1 MAEQPGEPV
10 PAASKL
16 MEYDSDGEDG
26 ATPAEIKAKIER
38 DVDELFRSKTIDEVA
53 EIEKKTRQ
61 QAEAMDEDIRRT
73 IGGSWREF
81 MQTTKDIE
89 DIDANLKEII
99 GGFAHVRDS
108 LTELPEI
115 IRKNNEAAEAL
126 RAPKEETELT
136 PERAVFAAGS
146 RVKYLVDTPEKIW
159 GALDEREYAEAA
171 RRYDAAQDVMT
182 AAEASAPPH
191 LTLDEMVKKFPA
203 FKQQRAV
210 MDSMRA
216 QIARAAR
223 KALES
228 PKASHKTIAS
238 ALAAVVAVEGLSSDR
253 ALALY
258 LQTRRAWIRATL
270 RRCGDGGGVD
280 RVGGALA
287 RVLAEPARA
296 VAAAGSCFLGNDGVN
311 DEPSG
316 PSGTAGLMFAQ
327 LDVSRDEDASRV
339 LFADL
344 VDPKREIELWRG
356 RVNSGNRV
364 NQSAM
369 SHSRVSRAC
378 EEWLEGV
385 ATDVLTATTKKG
397 FLDGIRTV
405 HELVEVEANAKAR
418 AEKKKNGENEVAC
431 ADLLGRV
438 VDAWTALAEK
448 PTVHRAKTL
457 LAETL
462 AHGGLR
468 AAVDAALESIEP
480 PHARASHLSPPAE
493 ASVAWGGGDE
503 DESIQS
509 PRSALDFQKEAS
521 GAASDRAP
529 ANVARARTLADTFAA
544 ALRTARRDTLIAGVP
559 GGAAKRLKNGAD
571 VNAKDAPRLSSLEPF
586 VRDECRGGAVALA
599 DFLQKRLEAYEKDTA
614 AGDDI
619 AAERCLLLAQTAQ
632 FARQRAAT
640 ELAALMGPV
649 SDWNADANILAKR
662 RKRSARMKSSGLS
675 GSRGGDG
682 REDPRLAESLESFAS
697 VSTRG
702 FRLWAGRS
710 ARAIRLHLSESLPRD
725 ERLGSNEV
733 PRDWESETGSDGVTS
748 LRLPALPSPYAL
760 GCLHAVSSEALRCGG
775 HLMSRGGIRALTRA
789 VAGECGDA
797 YADFVQSAT
806 VTDGRLSERGVLQCM
821 FDLRFVMEVLL
832 GPGCMGKRGTSDEAA
847 NGAMRAEKTL
857 ASRLDPIDWATYET
871 FLWRNERRA
880 FTRCSTLLGLLTQ
893 LHRVPTGGEKVPPA
907 TSSDAGKSAP
917 PPRFAYLPVSSPA
930 GRGGAGVKG
939 DGASVGAVDWSVA
952 GFDRFGEPDET
963 RGAGDEGG
971 LLGKIGQGLGALG
984 FRR

>member
-1 MAEQPGEPV
+1 M
-10 PAASKL
+10 
-16 MEYDSDGEDG
+16 
-26 ATPAEIKAKIER
+26 
-38 DVDELFRSKTIDEVA
+38 
-53 EIEKKTRQ
+53 
-61 QAEAMDEDIRRT
+61 
-73 IGGSWREF
+73 
-81 MQTTKDIE
+81 
-89 DIDANLKEII
+89 
-99 GGFAHVRDS
+99 
-108 LTELPEI
+108 
-115 IRKNNEAAEAL
+115 
-126 RAPKEETELT
+126 
-136 PERAVFAAGS
+136 
-146 RVKYLVDTPEKIW
+146 
-159 GALDEREYAEAA
+159 
-171 RRYDAAQDVMT
+171 
-182 AAEASAPPH
+182 
-191 LTLDEMVKKFPA
+191 
-203 FKQQRAV
+203 
-210 MDSMRA
+210 
-216 QIARAAR
+216 
-223 KALES
+223 
-228 PKASHKTIAS
+228 
-238 ALAAVVAVEGLSSDR
+238 
-253 ALALY
+253 
-258 LQTRRAWIRATL
+258 
-270 RRCGDGGGVD
+270 
-280 RVGGALA
+280 
-287 RVLAEPARA
+287 
-296 VAAAGSCFLGNDGVN
+296 
-311 DEPSG
+311 
-316 PSGTAGLMFAQ
+316 
-327 LDVSRDEDASRV
+327 

-418 AEKKKNGENEVAC
+418 AEKKKIGENEVAC

-480 PHARASHLSPPAE
+480 PRARASHLSPPAE

-544 ALRTARRDTLIAGVP
+544 ALRTARRDALIAGVP

-682 REDPRLAESLESFAS
+682 QEDPRLAESLESFAS

-789 VAGECGDA
+789 VAAECGDA

-832 GPGCMGKRGTSDEAA
+832 GPGCMGKRGYQ
-847 NGAMRAEKTL
+847 R
-857 ASRLDPIDWATYET
+857 
-871 FLWRNERRA
+871 
-880 FTRCSTLLGLLTQ
+880 
-893 LHRVPTGGEKVPPA
+893 
-907 TSSDAGKSAP
+907 
-917 PPRFAYLPVSSPA
+917 
-930 GRGGAGVKG
+930 RGGK
-939 DGASVGAVDWSVA
+939 
-952 GFDRFGEPDET
+952 R
-963 RGAGDEGG
+963 GDEG
-971 LLGKIGQGLGALG
+971 
-984 FRR
+984 

>member
-26 ATPAEIKAKIER
+26 ATPAEIKARIER

-182 AAEASAPPH
+182 AAEASEPPH

-316 PSGTAGLMFAQ
+316 PSGAAGLMFAQ

-344 VDPKREIELWRG
+344 VDPKREIELWRT
-356 RVNSGNRV
+356 RVTRV

-385 ATDVLTATTKKG
+385 AGDVLTATTKKG

-480 PHARASHLSPPAE
+480 PRARASHLSPPAE

-521 GAASDRAP
+521 GERRRIAHRRTSLARGRSRIRSPPRCAP
-529 ANVARARTLADTFAA
+529 HVATRSSRVSREARPRGS
-544 ALRTARRDTLIAGVP
+544 RTART
-559 GGAAKRLKNGAD
+559 
-571 VNAKDAPRLSSLEPF
+571 
-586 VRDECRGGAVALA
+586 
-599 DFLQKRLEAYEKDTA
+599 
-614 AGDDI
+614 
-619 AAERCLLLAQTAQ
+619 
-632 FARQRAAT
+632 
-640 ELAALMGPV
+640 
-649 SDWNADANILAKR
+649 
-662 RKRSARMKSSGLS
+662 
-675 GSRGGDG
+675 
-682 REDPRLAESLESFAS
+682 
-697 VSTRG
+697 STRRTRRG
-702 FRLWAGRS
+702 FPPSSRLFATS
-710 ARAIRLHLSESLPRD
+710 AA
-725 ERLGSNEV
+725 
-733 PRDWESETGSDGVTS
+733 
-748 LRLPALPSPYAL
+748 AAPSPSRTFSRSVWKHTRRIQPPGTTSRRSGAY
-760 GCLHAVSSEALRCGG
+760 CWRRPRSSRVNEPPR
-775 HLMSRGGIRALTRA
+775 S
-789 VAGECGDA
+789 
-797 YADFVQSAT
+797 
-806 VTDGRLSERGVLQCM
+806 
-821 FDLRFVMEVLL
+821 
-832 GPGCMGKRGTSDEAA
+832 
-847 NGAMRAEKTL
+847 
-857 ASRLDPIDWATYET
+857 SRL
-871 FLWRNERRA
+871 
-880 FTRCSTLLGLLTQ
+880 
-893 LHRVPTGGEKVPPA
+893 
-907 TSSDAGKSAP
+907 
-917 PPRFAYLPVSSPA
+917 
-930 GRGGAGVKG
+930 
-939 DGASVGAVDWSVA
+939 
-952 GFDRFGEPDET
+952 
-963 RGAGDEGG
+963 
-971 LLGKIGQGLGALG
+971 
-984 FRR
+984 

>member
-1 MAEQPGEPV
+1 MAMAEQPGEPV

-16 MEYDSDGEDG
+16 MEIDSDGEDG
-26 ATPAEIKAKIER
+26 ATPAEIKARIER

-182 AAEASAPPH
+182 AAEASEPPH

-316 PSGTAGLMFAQ
+316 PSGAAGLMFAQ

-344 VDPKREIELWRG
+344 VDPKREIELWRT
-356 RVNSGNRV
+356 RVTRV

-385 ATDVLTATTKKG
+385 A
-397 FLDGIRTV
+397 R
-405 HELVEVEANAKAR
+405 
-418 AEKKKNGENEVAC
+418 
-431 ADLLGRV
+431 
-438 VDAWTALAEK
+438 
-448 PTVHRAKTL
+448 
-457 LAETL
+457 
-462 AHGGLR
+462 
-468 AAVDAALESIEP
+468 
-480 PHARASHLSPPAE
+480 
-493 ASVAWGGGDE
+493 
-503 DESIQS
+503 
-509 PRSALDFQKEAS
+509 
-521 GAASDRAP
+521 
-529 ANVARARTLADTFAA
+529 
-544 ALRTARRDTLIAGVP
+544 
-559 GGAAKRLKNGAD
+559 
-571 VNAKDAPRLSSLEPF
+571 
-586 VRDECRGGAVALA
+586 
-599 DFLQKRLEAYEKDTA
+599 
-614 AGDDI
+614 
-619 AAERCLLLAQTAQ
+619 
-632 FARQRAAT
+632 
-640 ELAALMGPV
+640 
-649 SDWNADANILAKR
+649 
-662 RKRSARMKSSGLS
+662 
-675 GSRGGDG
+675 
-682 REDPRLAESLESFAS
+682 
-697 VSTRG
+697 
-702 FRLWAGRS
+702 
-710 ARAIRLHLSESLPRD
+710 
-725 ERLGSNEV
+725 
-733 PRDWESETGSDGVTS
+733 
-748 LRLPALPSPYAL
+748 
-760 GCLHAVSSEALRCGG
+760 
-775 HLMSRGGIRALTRA
+775 
-789 VAGECGDA
+789 
-797 YADFVQSAT
+797 
-806 VTDGRLSERGVLQCM
+806 
-821 FDLRFVMEVLL
+821 
-832 GPGCMGKRGTSDEAA
+832 
-847 NGAMRAEKTL
+847 
-857 ASRLDPIDWATYET
+857 
-871 FLWRNERRA
+871 
-880 FTRCSTLLGLLTQ
+880 
-893 LHRVPTGGEKVPPA
+893 
-907 TSSDAGKSAP
+907 
-917 PPRFAYLPVSSPA
+917 
-930 GRGGAGVKG
+930 
-939 DGASVGAVDWSVA
+939 
-952 GFDRFGEPDET
+952 
-963 RGAGDEGG
+963 
-971 LLGKIGQGLGALG
+971 
-984 FRR
+984 